1 MGQLQESKD
10 RGVFMKKMKYFFPVA
25 TMVLAI
31 LLFDFGLAQ
40 ARDKRAALPSKVLS
54 ARTIY
59 VDNQTNDAE
68 IQHDAYMGLT
78 KWGRYEIVD
87 TQQKADLVLRFTGSS
102 VVKFVPGSDASD
114 KYDPKPVNENPAA
127 GDELAPPGCTRI
139 TLLEPKSGDTLW
151 GEVRKTNNAQEKSK
165 LLEGLHDAVDQQEKS
180 RNK

>member
-1 MGQLQESKD
+1 
-10 RGVFMKKMKYFFPVA
+10 MKKTAHVFWSSAMLFSLLLLGLG
-25 TMVLAI
+25 VL
-31 LLFDFGLAQ
+31 Q
-40 ARDKRAALPSKVLS
+40 ARDKRAAVPPKVLS
-54 ARTIY
+54 AKTIY

-87 TQQKADLVLRFTGSS
+87 TPQKADLVLRFTGSS
-102 VVKFVPGSDASD
+102 AVKFVPGGDSSD
-114 KYDPKPVNENPAA
+114 KYDPKPVNETSAT

-139 TLLEPKSGDTLW
+139 TLLEPKSGGALW